1 MVVICAYTC
10 ICKSACL
17 GEVVHLH
24 GKCTVKLFTN
34 YNLKLI
40 TQNYIFNAI
49 HSVSYTCLLP
59 LMMSP
64 RATQSN
70 YKRRP
75 QSNTSFLHFVISTVR
90 VSSQSIKLSTA
101 ILTTSHFDEELFPKN
116 IITLTVFLELKN
128 GVIYCTLPYYEHGSV
143 LTKTS
148 GT

>member
-1 MVVICAYTC
+1 MLHMVVICAYTC

-17 GEVVHLH
+17 GGAVHLH
-24 GKCTVKLFTN
+24 GNCTVKLFTN

-64 RATQSN
+64 GTTQSN
-70 YKRRP
+70 YK
-75 QSNTSFLHFVISTVR
+75 SSHKIISLFFTLSFLLWR
-90 VSSQSIKLSTA
+90 VSSQSIKLS
-101 ILTTSHFDEELFPKN
+101 SDFDEELFPQN

-128 GVIYCTLPYYEHGSV
+128 VVICCTLPYYEHGSV

-148 GT
+148 GI